1 MPLSITKPTVGGS
14 EDTWGTTINTGLDAI
29 VSEVNNNADGTNQ
42 ISPNIGGTVVT
53 ADGAEINKL
62 DGLSTTA
69 AELGALAGTGVTVT
83 NVTNLVGF
91 SNAFTSLPSTDGTSG
106 QVLSTDGAGNLSF
119 TTIAAG
125 STLTAGSGIDITNDA
140 ISVETDLRDGITHIG
155 RDAND
160 YMAINTTSFTWY
172 INGGQELNLDS
183 SGNLTATGNVTAYS
197 DERLKTDIHT
207 VDDAL
212 NTVCNMRGVFFE
224 KDGQPSVGVIA
235 QEMQKA
241 LPEVVHDD
249 GEYLSVAYGNIVG
262 VLIEAIKELKSEVE
276 ELRNASTQ
284 QWKYKFKPNS
294 R

>member
-62 DGLSTTA
+62 DGLTTTA

-119 TTIAAG
+119 TTIASG
-125 STLTAGSGIDITNDA
+125 STLSAGTGININAQDEINVDA
-140 ISVETDLRDGITHIG
+140 DLRDGITAVG

-197 DERLKTDIHT
+197 DERLKTNIHT

-212 NTVCNMRGVFFE
+212 NMVCDMRGVFFE

-235 QEMQKA
+235 QEMQKS

-262 VLIEAIKELKSEVE
+262 VLIEAIKELKYEVE
-276 ELRNASTQ
+276 ELRNAST
-284 QWKYKFKPNS
+284 K
-294 R
+294 

>member
-14 EDTWGTTINTGLDAI
+14 EDTWGTTVNTGLDAI
-29 VSEVNNNADGTNQ
+29 VSEINNNADGTNQ

-62 DGLSTTA
+62 DGLTTTA

-140 ISVETDLRDGITHIG
+140 ISVETDLRDGITAVG
-155 RDAND
+155 RDTND

-172 INGGQELNLDS
+172 INGGQELTLNS
-183 SGNLTATGNVTAYS
+183 SGDLTATGNVTAYS
-197 DERLKTDIHT
+197 DERLKTNIHT
-207 VDDAL
+207 VEDAL
-212 NTVCNMRGVFFE
+212 NMVCDMRGVFFE

-235 QEMQKA
+235 QEMQKS

-262 VLIEAIKELKSEVE
+262 VLIEAIKELKYEVE
-276 ELRNASTQ
+276 ELRNAST
-284 QWKYKFKPNS
+284 K
-294 R
+294 

>member
-14 EDTWGTTINTGLDAI
+14 EDTWGTTVNTGLDAI
-29 VSEVNNNADGTNQ
+29 VSEINNNADGTNQ

-62 DGLSTTA
+62 DGLTTTA

-83 NVTNLVGF
+83 NITNLVGF
-91 SNAFTSLPSTDGTSG
+91 SDTFTSLPSTDGTNG
-106 QVLSTDGAGNLSF
+106 QVLSTDGNGNLSF

-140 ISVETDLRDGITHIG
+140 ISVETDLRDGITAVG
-155 RDAND
+155 RDTND

-172 INGGQELNLDS
+172 INGGQELTLNS
-183 SGNLTATGNVTAYS
+183 SGDLTATGNVTAYS
-197 DERLKTDIHT
+197 DERLKTNIHT

-212 NTVCNMRGVFFE
+212 NMVCDMRGVFFE

-235 QEMQKA
+235 QEMQKS

-262 VLIEAIKELKSEVE
+262 VLIEAIKELKYEVE
-276 ELRNASTQ
+276 ELRNAST
-284 QWKYKFKPNS
+284 K
-294 R
+294 

>member
-284 QWKYKFKPNS
+284 
-294 R
+294 

>member
-91 SNAFTSLPSTDGTSG
+91 SNALTSLPSTDGTSG

-284 QWKYKFKPNS
+284 
-294 R
+294 

>member
-14 EDTWGTTINTGLDAI
+14 EDTWGTTVNAGLDAI

-62 DGLSTTA
+62 GGLSTTA

-91 SNAFTSLPSTDGTSG
+91 SDALTSLPSTDGTSG
-106 QVLSTDGAGNLSF
+106 QVLSTDGSGNLSF

-125 STLTAGSGIDITNDA
+125 STLTAGSGIDITNDE
-140 ISVETDLRDGITHIG
+140 IKVEADLRDGITHIG
-155 RDAND
+155 RDTND
-160 YMAINTTSFTWY
+160 YMAINTTSFQWY
-172 INGGQELNLDS
+172 INGGQELSLDS

-197 DERLKTDIHT
+197 DERLKTNIHT

-212 NTVCNMRGVFFE
+212 NIVCDMRGVFFE

-235 QEMQKA
+235 QEMQKT
-241 LPEVVHDD
+241 LPEVVHND

-262 VLIEAIKELKSEVE
+262 VLIEAIKELKSEIE
-276 ELRNASTQ
+276 ELRNAST
-284 QWKYKFKPNS
+284 K
-294 R
+294 

>member
-14 EDTWGTTINTGLDAI
+14 EDTWGTTVNTGLDAI
-29 VSEVNNNADGTNQ
+29 VSEINNNADGTNQ

-140 ISVETDLRDGITHIG
+140 ISVETDLRDGITAVG
-155 RDAND
+155 RDTND

-172 INGGQELNLDS
+172 INGGQELTLNS
-183 SGNLTATGNVTAYS
+183 SGDLTATGNVTAYS
-197 DERLKTDIHT
+197 DERLKTNIHT
-207 VDDAL
+207 VEDAL
-212 NTVCNMRGVFFE
+212 NMVCDMRGVFFE

-235 QEMQKA
+235 QEMQKS

-262 VLIEAIKELKSEVE
+262 VLIEAIKELKYEVE
-276 ELRNASTQ
+276 ELRNAST
-284 QWKYKFKPNS
+284 K
-294 R
+294 